1 MRMSCEAKHA
11 IHCACL
17 VGWVLCFALFC
28 GAFTSDPAP
37 IRPFEQYGYVWTVVL
52 YLLRL
57 TSLLVLPQ
65 CIFNLLGLLV
75 FNAFREKIQLKA
87 APLLSPFV
95 CFRVV
100 TRGDY
105 PLMVK
110 ENIQTNMKKC
120 YDAGMENFIFE
131 VVTDRAI
138 NLPSIPRVREV
149 VVPSSYRT
157 KSGAKY
163 KARALQYCLE
173 EDVNILQE
181 TDWIV
186 HLDEETL
193 LTQNAICGILNFC
206 EDGKHQFGQGVITYA
221 NGDVVNWFT
230 TLADS
235 FRVADDMGKLRFQF
249 KAFHKPLFG
258 WKGSYVVTQVGAER
272 KVSYDH
278 GMEGSIAEDCFFSMV
293 AMQHGY
299 TFDFIDG
306 EMHEKSP
313 FTMFDFLQQR
323 KRWLQGILLTVH
335 SRAIP
340 LKHKLLLA
348 MSLYAWAAMPLTS
361 LQIFICP
368 LFPLPKFLPIDFA
381 LTFVGAVNL
390 YMYIFGV
397 LKSCAHRYRRS
408 FLRLVGYLIGA
419 LVTIPFNI
427 VIENTAVVL
436 GMFGEKNKF
445 FIVDKSMKELRTVHD
460 I

>member
-1 MRMSCEAKHA
+1 MSCELKHA
-11 IHCACL
+11 LHCVCL
-17 VGWVLCFALFC
+17 TGWVLGFAFFC
-28 GAFTSDPAP
+28 GAFTPDPTP
-37 IRPFEQYGYVWTVVL
+37 IQPIEQYGYIWTAVL

-75 FNAFREKIQLKA
+75 FNAFREKIHLKA

-110 ENIQTNMKKC
+110 DNIETNMKKC

-131 VVTDRAI
+131 VVTDKPI
-138 NLPSIPRVREV
+138 NLPSMPRVREV
-149 VVPSSYRT
+149 VVPSTYKT

-181 TDWIV
+181 NDWIV

-206 EDGKHQFGQGVITYA
+206 EDGRHQFGQGVITYA

-258 WKGSYVVTQVGAER
+258 WKGSYVVTQVAAER

-299 TFDFIDG
+299 SFDFIDG

-335 SRAIP
+335 SKVIP
-340 LKHKLLLA
+340 MKHKILLA
-348 MSLYAWAAMPLTS
+348 MSLYAWAAMPITS

-397 LKSCAHRYRRS
+397 VKSCAHKYRRS
-408 FLRLVGYLIGA
+408 LLRLAVYLIGA

-445 FIVDKSMKELRTVHD
+445 FVVDKSMKELRSLQNV
-460 I
+460 